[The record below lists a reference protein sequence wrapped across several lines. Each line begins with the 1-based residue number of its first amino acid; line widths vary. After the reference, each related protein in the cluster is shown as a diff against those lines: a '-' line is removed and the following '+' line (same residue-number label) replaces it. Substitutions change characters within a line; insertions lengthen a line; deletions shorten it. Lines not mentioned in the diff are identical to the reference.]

1 MTESPRLTSDE
12 AAKTLLDLP
21 EDLLALV
28 IANVGLGS
36 IQVAA
41 CSLLAT
47 ARFFSGAG
55 QNALRSGSR
64 LCCAAAL
71 GCSPAEVESVCGS
84 SADSPCSFSWLRDT
98 AFVAKT
104 HSTARSI
111 AATNH
116 TLVAF
121 GGQLLAFGGNEAGQ
135 VGTGHVS
142 AFTST
147 ICGPMQT
154 FDATAFVARQQRLV
168 DGVDTS
174 LLAAVALPAAG
185 DVSAGR
191 THSLALTLQGEV
203 YAWGSNVHG
212 QLGLPALRQLVGSSA
227 IVVQVAAGHLHSVFL
242 LRTGA
247 VYCCGAGSA
256 GERSGELGDGRLSDS
271 ATPRRAL
278 LDLPAR
284 AVAAGGFHTLAL
296 GEDRAAV
303 YGWGSAACG
312 QLGRWRPHEAFRP
325 LPTLVAA
332 VSSAEAFPCPA
343 RRGGL
348 PKIAA
353 NGAVWSCGKGTAGAL
368 GHGGRADSAAPRA
381 ISALKGLR
389 ESTPRIRRR

>member
-1 MTESPRLTSDE
+1 MTESPRLTSDD
-12 AAKTLLDLP
+12 AAKTLFDLP

-47 ARFFSGAG
+47 ARFFSGAAG

-71 GCSPAEVESVCGS
+71 GCSPAEVEAVCGS
-84 SADSPCSFSWLRDT
+84 SADSPCGSSADDGDTRSTPKGRTTSWLRDT
-98 AFVAKT
+98 AFIAKT

-116 TLVAF
+116 TLVAYV
-121 GGQLLAFGGNEAGQ
+121 GKLLAFGGNEAGQ

-147 ICGPMQT
+147 ICGSVQT

-174 LLAAVALPAAG
+174 LLAAVELPAAG

-212 QLGLPALRQLVGSSA
+212 QLGLAAEKPHPQPRLLCLTSAVEAALEAEEAAAEPAEAEPAEAEAAEGLAAEAEVQRRGRTSHATGPWALHQLVGSSE
-227 IVVQVAAGHLHSVFL
+227 VVQVAAGHLHSVFL

-247 VYCCGAGSA
+247 VFCCGAGSA
-256 GERSGELGDGRLSDS
+256 GELGDGRLSDS
-271 ATPRRAL
+271 ARY
-278 LDLPAR
+278 
-284 AVAAGGFHTLAL
+284 
-296 GEDRAAV
+296 GEI
-303 YGWGSAACG
+303 WG
-312 QLGRWRPHEAFRP
+312 
-325 LPTLVAA
+325 
-332 VSSAEAFPCPA
+332 
-343 RRGGL
+343 
-348 PKIAA
+348 
-353 NGAVWSCGKGTAGAL
+353 
-368 GHGGRADSAAPRA
+368 D
-381 ISALKGLR
+381 
-389 ESTPRIRRR
+389 